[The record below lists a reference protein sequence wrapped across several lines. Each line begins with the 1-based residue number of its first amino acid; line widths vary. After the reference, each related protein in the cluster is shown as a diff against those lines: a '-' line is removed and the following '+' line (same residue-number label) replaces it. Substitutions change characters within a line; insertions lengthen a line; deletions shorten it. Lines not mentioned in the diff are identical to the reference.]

1 MDLDLVGRD
10 KPKKQGSRSYF
21 SVNPTLYVFIL
32 ACVVFGTAAFKT
44 ASDSI
49 FACDGEGYTSD
60 RYLAYCH
67 AGGYGDYEHGA
78 FWFGLEPRAS
88 ASATSADVLFLGD
101 SRLEHAFSTTAT
113 ADWFAAATARYYLL
127 GFGYSENAVFA
138 AGLLAALK
146 PRAKLYVIN
155 IDRFFDR
162 RETVPAKAVME
173 DGGAPFHYKTKR
185 FWQVLHRPVCAN
197 LPAICGRQYVVFRS
211 RATGTYYPS
220 GASELEPKPVTY
232 DQADASHVADGEVAD
247 ARTFLA
253 HLPVEHDCIILT
265 LVPTVATKAAHAAEM
280 AVDLGAEFVTPAA
293 DNLWTFDGSHLD
305 HASAERWSAAF
316 FRAAAPQIRRCLDRS
331 PDLRS

>member
-1 MDLDLVGRD
+1 
-10 KPKKQGSRSYF
+10 
-21 SVNPTLYVFIL
+21 
-32 ACVVFGTAAFKT
+32 
-44 ASDSI
+44 
-49 FACDGEGYTSD
+49 
-60 RYLAYCH
+60 
-67 AGGYGDYEHGA
+67 
-78 FWFGLEPRAS
+78 
-88 ASATSADVLFLGD
+88 VLFLGD

-113 ADWFAAATARYYLL
+113 SEWFSTEAARYYLL

-138 AGLLAALK
+138 TGVLAKLK

-162 RETVPAKAVME
+162 RETVPAKTVMQ
-173 DGGAPFHYKTKR
+173 DGGARFHYKTKQ

-197 LPAICGRQYVVFRS
+197 LPAICGSQYVVFRS

-220 GASELEPKPVTY
+220 GATELEPKPVTY
-232 DQADASHVADGEVAD
+232 NQTAEGHVGDGEVTD

-253 HLPVEHDCIILT
+253 HLPVARDCIILT
-265 LVPTVATKAAHAAEM
+265 LVPTVATKAGRAAAM
-280 AVDLGAEFVTPAA
+280 AVDLGAELVAPAP

-331 PDLRS
+331 PGLRS